1 MSRYILFSLLAI
13 SISLSGCWGSDDPE
27 PEEVAEIPT
36 GIGNVTDGSQEELIY
51 ASKRLYE
58 SGIYSISKENL
69 EALKNNYPEGPYV
82 EFAEIKV
89 ADSEFAIRNYSESAI
104 LYEEFV
110 KDHPS
115 SQTVPY
121 AILRA
126 GRSHQLS
133 SRGVGRDSE
142 PMAKAA
148 EYYGTILSDYP
159 DSPYVEAATRYR
171 EKALSDLAESEKLI
185 MEYYKGL
192 GKEAAYE
199 ARKAEFEDKWAAL
212 IKTEEELEA
221 AALVKNTV
229 PEGIVAE
236 TESPEKV
243 LLASTYKDSA
253 RASMRPK
260 KGSNNSAASA
270 PANRPRIQQ
279 VKCLTQGKKRANI
292 YFTKALDRKFNNE
305 LGKLEPKNG
314 KITLNLPAMATRP
327 IAVDCLA
334 EKDLKI
340 NTLGK
345 LELRSETSVST
356 MVLKHPDRLLIL
368 FD

>member
-1 MSRYILFSLLAI
+1 ML
-13 SISLSGCWGSDDPE
+13 GDDPE
-27 PEEVAEIPT
+27 PEEVSEIPT
-36 GIGNVTDGSQEELIY
+36 KIGATNDGSQEELIY

-58 SGIYSISKENL
+58 SGIYSVSKENL

-89 ADSEFAIRNYSESAI
+89 ADSEFAIRNYPEAAI
-104 LYEEFV
+104 MYEEFI

-115 SQTVPY
+115 SSSVPY

-148 EYYGTILSDYP
+148 EYYNSIISDYP
-159 DSPYVEAATRYR
+159 DSPYVEAATKYR
-171 EKALSDLAESEKLI
+171 DKALSDLAESEKLI
-185 MEYYKGL
+185 MEYYKGQ

-199 ARKAEFEDKWAAL
+199 ARKSEFENKWAKL
-212 IKTEEELEA
+212 IRTEEELEMA
-221 AALVKNTV
+221 SLSKNTV
-229 PEGIVAE
+229 PEGVIAE
-236 TESPEKV
+236 TESPEEV
-243 LLASTYKDSA
+243 LVAKTYKDST

-260 KGSNNSAASA
+260 GDDKSSVI
-270 PANRPRIQQ
+270 PAKTPRIQQ
-279 VKCLTQGKKRANI
+279 VKCLTEGKQRASI
-292 YFTKALDRKFNNE
+292 YFTKALDQKFSNE
-305 LGKLEPKNG
+305 LGKLEPENG
-314 KITLNLPAMATRP
+314 KITLNLPAMSTRP
-327 IAVDCLA
+327 IAIDCLA

-345 LELRSETSVST
+345 LELRSDYPVST

-368 FD
+368 FG